1 MFALD
6 GVPDQATS
14 AFDESDLV
22 RKAAFQQ
29 DTDAKVS
36 GHVGHCDQ
44 RHVFGDAQV
53 HQLVSFDQ
61 DEESLGRWSLDLG
74 ELALKVL
81 HENFLQTTANC
92 DRLLADKLEAPVQ
105 GTEDLVL

>member
-1 MFALD
+1 MLALD

-22 RKAAFQQ
+22 RKAALQQ

-44 RHVFGDAQV
+44 RHVFSDAKV
-53 HQLVSFDQ
+53 HELVGFDQ
-61 DEESLGRWSLDLG
+61 DE
-74 ELALKVL
+74 
-81 HENFLQTTANC
+81 
-92 DRLLADKLEAPVQ
+92 
-105 GTEDLVL
+105 